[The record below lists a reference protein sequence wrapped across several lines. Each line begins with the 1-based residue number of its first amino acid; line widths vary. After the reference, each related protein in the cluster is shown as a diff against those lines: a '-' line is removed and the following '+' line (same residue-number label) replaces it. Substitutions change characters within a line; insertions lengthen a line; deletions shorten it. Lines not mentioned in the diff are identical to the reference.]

1 MRKKKIFLFLI
12 FTITFSI
19 VLTVLT
25 NIQPVQAY
33 GYPLGM
39 VAFFGSIAIICVV
52 LSIGIYLTA
61 RNIKRNK
68 GI

>member
-1 MRKKKIFLFLI
+1 MKKKKIFLFLI
-12 FTITFSI
+12 VTIMFSI

-25 NIQPVQAY
+25 IIQPVQAY
-33 GYPLGM
+33 GYLLGM
-39 VAFFGSIAIICVV
+39 VAFFGTIAIICVV
-52 LSIGIYLTA
+52 ISIGIYLTV